1 MKRIYDMVIIG
12 GGPAGLTAAIYAGRA
27 NLDVLVIE
35 KREIGS
41 LLIAHSID
49 NYPGFPEGISGRGL
63 YDLKKKQALKYGVE
77 IVEAT
82 FLELDIFEEPRVV
95 KTDVENYY
103 AHTVI
108 LASGWPKN
116 NEKKV
121 AGEAEF
127 VGRGVSYCATCDGA
141 FTRNLTVGLFGQ
153 GDEVAEEALFLTR
166 YSKEILVFAP
176 EGDLKCHEE
185 LKEALAKHTNVKMV
199 ANSKLKKIE
208 GNDYV
213 EKVVVVEDGKD
224 VEYSLDYAF
233 LYLGTK
239 SSEELYAGV
248 ADLDPNGY
256 LITGDNMATKVEG
269 IYAAGDIRSK
279 GIRQVTTAVADG
291 TIASMEATKYILKK
305 KGIEKTSDKQW
316 G

>member
-1 MKRIYDMVIIG
+1 MKRVYDMVIVG

-27 NLDVLVIE
+27 KLDVLVIE
-35 KREIGS
+35 KRDIGS

-49 NYPGFPEGISGRGL
+49 NYPGFPEGISGREL
-63 YDLKKKQALKYGVE
+63 YELKKQQALKYGVE
-77 IVEAT
+77 IVEGT
-82 FLELDIFEEPRVV
+82 FLELDIFSDPRVV
-95 KTDVENYY
+95 KTDVENYHT
-103 AHTVI
+103 HTVI

-116 NEKKV
+116 NEKKIE
-121 AGEAEF
+121 GEAEF

-185 LKEALAKHTNVKMV
+185 LKDALAKHDNVRII

-208 GNDYV
+208 GSDYV
-213 EKVVVVEDGKD
+213 ERVTVKENGSERVYD
-224 VEYSLDYAF
+224 LDYTF

-248 ADLDPNGY
+248 ANLDSNGY
-256 LITGDNMATKVEG
+256 LITGEDMRTQVEG

-279 GIRQVTTAVADG
+279 LVRQVTTAVADG
-291 TIASMEATKYILKK
+291 TVASMEATKYILKK
-305 KGIEKTSDKQW
+305 KKEGK
-316 G
+316 

>member
-1 MKRIYDMVIIG
+1 MNKVYDMVIIG

-35 KREIGS
+35 KRNIGS

-49 NYPGFPEGISGRGL
+49 NYPGFPEGISGKDL
-63 YDLKKKQALKYGVE
+63 YELKKKQALKYGVD
-77 IVEAT
+77 IVEGT
-82 FLELDIFEEPRVV
+82 FLELDIFSEPRVV
-95 KTDVENYY
+95 KTDSENYHT
-103 AHTVI
+103 HTVI

-116 NEKKV
+116 IEKKV
-121 AGEAEF
+121 AGEEEF

-166 YSKEILVFAP
+166 YSKEILIFAP
-176 EGDLKCHEE
+176 DGELNCHKE
-185 LKEALAKHTNVKMV
+185 LRDALDSHDNVKMI
-199 ANSKLKKIE
+199 ANSKLKKIK

-213 EKVVVVEDGKD
+213 EEVVVEEDGKSKK
-224 VEYSLDYAF
+224 YSLDYTF

-248 ADLDPNGY
+248 AALDKDGY
-256 LITGDNMATKVEG
+256 IITGEDMKTQVEG
-269 IYAAGDIRSK
+269 VYAAGDIRAK

-305 KGIEKTSDKQW
+305 KQSQK
-316 G
+316 

>member
-1 MKRIYDMVIIG
+1 MKKVYDMVIIG

-49 NYPGFPEGISGRGL
+49 NYPGFPDGISGRDL
-63 YDLKKKQALKYGVE
+63 YELKKKQALKYGVE
-77 IVEAT
+77 IVEGT
-82 FLELDIFEEPRVV
+82 FLELDIFSDPRVV
-95 KTDVENYY
+95 KTDVENYD
-103 AHTVI
+103 AHTVV

-121 AGEAEF
+121 EGEAEF

-176 EGDLKCHEE
+176 KGELACSDE
-185 LKEALAKHTNVKMV
+185 LKEVLAKHENVKV
-199 ANSKLKKIE
+199 IANSSLKKIG

-213 EKVVVVEDGKD
+213 EKVVVVEDGEEKK
-224 VEYSLDYAF
+224 YSLDYTF

-248 ADLDPNGY
+248 APLDKNGY
-256 LITGDNMATKVEG
+256 LITGEDMKTQAEG
-269 IYAAGDIRSK
+269 VYAAGDIRSK
-279 GIRQVTTAVADG
+279 VVRQVTTAVADG

-305 KGIEKTSDKQW
+305 KRAAK
-316 G
+316 

>member
-1 MKRIYDMVIIG
+1 MNKVYDMVIVG

-35 KREIGS
+35 KRNIGS
-41 LLIAHSID
+41 LLIAHSVD
-49 NYPGFPEGISGRGL
+49 NYPGFPDGISGKDL
-63 YDLKKKQALKYGVE
+63 YELKRKQALKYGVE
-77 IVEAT
+77 IVDGT
-82 FLELDIFEEPRVV
+82 FLELDIFADPRVV
-95 KTDVENYY
+95 KTDVENYH

-121 AGEAEF
+121 AGEQEF

-166 YSKEILVFAP
+166 YSKEILIFAP
-176 EGDLKCHEE
+176 EGDLKCHDE
-185 LKEALAKHTNVKMV
+185 LRDALAKHDNVKMV
-199 ANSKLKKIE
+199 SNSKLKTIT

-213 EKVVVVEDGKD
+213 EEVVVEEDGEDRK
-224 VEYSLDYAF
+224 YSLDYTF

-239 SSEELYAGV
+239 NAEELYAGV
-248 ADLDPNGY
+248 AALDPNGY
-256 LITGDNMATKVEG
+256 IITGEDMKTQVDG
-269 IYAAGDIRSK
+269 IYAAGDIRAK
-279 GIRQVTTAVADG
+279 NIRQVTTAVADG

-305 KGIEKTSDKQW
+305 KRAEVK
-316 G
+316 